1 MPAGP
6 LAWKRYDLVEF
17 ASERI
22 LIRANQLIT
31 RAMNLRDRVVIVTG
45 AGTGLGRSLAI
56 GLCFEGA
63 KVVLAARREEKLDA
77 VVTDCGGDRVL
88 ALPTDV
94 TRYSDLKRLVEN
106 TLQVFGCIDAVVN
119 NAGVAYGGIQ
129 GDLEPEEI
137 ERVIRVN
144 LIGPMLLVDL
154 ALPHL
159 RERPESMVVN
169 VISLSGLVPLPSL
182 SAYCASKFGLSGYTR
197 ALRQDLAGTATRVL
211 GVYPGAIDTEMNT
224 AAMRQKV
231 RDEGFELKA
240 LSPDYAAARVIAAMK
255 ADRDTVIPSTAV
267 ARMLPFLDRCSPRL
281 LRARMQ
287 KIAPQV
293 RTLMLEGN
301 KWLRFRNKLL
311 KLG

>member
-1 MPAGP
+1 
-6 LAWKRYDLVEF
+6 
-17 ASERI
+17 
-22 LIRANQLIT
+22 
-31 RAMNLRDRVVIVTG
+31 MNLHNKVVIVTG
-45 AGTGLGRSLAI
+45 AGTGLGRSIAI

-63 KVVLAARREEKLDA
+63 KVVLAARRQDKLCA
-77 VVTDCGGDRVL
+77 VVAQCGDDRVL

-94 TRYSDLKRLVEN
+94 TCYTDLRRLIDA
-106 TLQVFGCIDAVVN
+106 TLQAFGHIDVVVN

-154 ALPHL
+154 ALPHM

-169 VISLSGLVPLPSL
+169 IISLSGLVPIPSL
-182 SAYCASKFGLSGYTR
+182 SAYCASKFGLSGYTH

-224 AAMRQKV
+224 AAMRQKI
-231 RDEGFELKA
+231 REEGFELKTV
-240 LSPDYAAARVIAAMK
+240 SPDYAAARVISAMK
-255 ADRDTVIPSTAV
+255 QDRETVIPSTPA
-267 ARMLPFLDRCSPRL
+267 ARMLPFLDRCLPRL
-281 LRARMQ
+281 LRARME

-301 KWLRFRNKLL
+301 KWLRFRNKLS